1 MIKSDYTIVFDGGSL
16 GNPGRGYGSYAVATN
31 GEAATG
37 AAQAGAWRIKRL
49 NFDGRVTNNEAEYD
63 TLISALQTLP
73 ETVRAAEKDPAQ
85 VTVEVRGDSLL
96 VIYQVTRRWKAH
108 EPRMAER
115 RDKVLVLAKQFKR
128 VSFAHQPRA
137 QSVKILGH

>member
-16 GNPGRGYGSYAVATN
+16 GNPGRGYGSFAVASN
-31 GEAATG
+31 GEAANS
-37 AAQAGAWRIKRL
+37 AAQASPWQIKRL

-63 TLISALQTLP
+63 TLISALETLP
-73 ETVRAAEKDPAQ
+73 ETLRAAGKEPGQ
-85 VTVEVRGDSLL
+85 ITVDVRGDSQL
-96 VIYQVTRRWKAH
+96 VIFQVTRRWKAH

-115 RDKVLVLAKQFKR
+115 RDRVLVLVKQFKH